1 MIKQFLKLSV
11 LGLLNYLV
19 IFLSSDIDIE
29 QLVKDLEKFN
39 IYKSKSN
46 IVYFIICITVPI
58 ITVLLIQFFKPFI
71 EMYLTHYLK
80 YNFYFLINLL
90 SLSTVYMVF
99 RIYGY
104 SRFYLLM
111 YLISSTLFLH
121 LTDRYFR

>member
-11 LGLLNYLV
+11 LGILNYLV

-58 ITVLLIQFFKPFI
+58 ITILLIQFFKPFI

-111 YLISSTLFLH
+111 YLISSTVFLH

>member
-39 IYKSKSN
+39 IYQSKSN
-46 IVYFIICITVPI
+46 IVYFIICITVPVV
-58 ITVLLIQFFKPFI
+58 TVLLIQFFKPFI

>member
-29 QLVKDLEKFN
+29 QLVKDLENFN
-39 IYKSKSN
+39 IYQSKSK

-58 ITVLLIQFFKPFI
+58 VTVLLIQFFKPFI

-90 SLSTVYMVF
+90 SVSTVYMVF

>member
-1 MIKQFLKLSV
+1 MIKQILKLSV

-39 IYKSKSN
+39 IYQSKSN
-46 IVYFIICITVPI
+46 IVYFIICITVPTV
-58 ITVLLIQFFKPFI
+58 TVLLIQFFKPFI

-80 YNFYFLINLL
+80 YNFYFLVNLL
-90 SLSTVYMVF
+90 SLSTVYIIF
-99 RIYGY
+99 RVYGY

>member
-39 IYKSKSN
+39 IYQSKSN
-46 IVYFIICITVPI
+46 IVYFIICITVPTV
-58 ITVLLIQFFKPFI
+58 TVLLIQFFKPFI

-80 YNFYFLINLL
+80 YNFYFLVNLL
-90 SLSTVYMVF
+90 SLSTVYIIF
-99 RIYGY
+99 RVYGY

>member
-39 IYKSKSN
+39 IYQSKSKV
-46 IVYFIICITVPI
+46 VYFIICITVPI
-58 ITVLLIQFFKPFI
+58 VTVLLIQFFKPFI

-90 SLSTVYMVF
+90 SVSTVYMVF

>member
-39 IYKSKSN
+39 IYQSKSK

-58 ITVLLIQFFKPFI
+58 VTVLLIQFFKPFI

-90 SLSTVYMVF
+90 SVSTVYMVF

>member
-39 IYKSKSN
+39 IYQSKSN
-46 IVYFIICITVPI
+46 IVYFIIYITVPI
-58 ITVLLIQFFKPFI
+58 VTVLLIQFFKPFI

-80 YNFYFLINLL
+80 YNFYFIINLL

-111 YLISSTLFLH
+111 YLILSTLFLN
-121 LTDRYFR
+121 LADRYFR

>member
-1 MIKQFLKLSV
+1 MIKQILKLSV

-39 IYKSKSN
+39 IYQSKSN
-46 IVYFIICITVPI
+46 IVYFIICITVPTV
-58 ITVLLIQFFKPFI
+58 TVLLIQFFKPFI

-104 SRFYLLM
+104 SRFYLLI

>member
-39 IYKSKSN
+39 IYQSKSN

-58 ITVLLIQFFKPFI
+58 VTVLLIQFFKPFI

-80 YNFYFLINLL
+80 YNFYFLVNLL
-90 SLSTVYMVF
+90 SLSTVYIIF
-99 RIYGY
+99 RVYGY

>member
-1 MIKQFLKLSV
+1 MIKQFLKLSI
-11 LGLLNYLV
+11 LGLSNYLV

-29 QLVKDLEKFN
+29 QLVKDFEKVN
-39 IYKSKSN
+39 IYITKSN
-46 IVYFIICITVPI
+46 VVYFIICSIVPI
-58 ITVLLIQFFKPFI
+58 VTLLLIQFFKPFI

-111 YLISSTLFLH
+111 YLISSTLFLN
-121 LTDRYFR
+121 LADKYFR

>member
-1 MIKQFLKLSV
+1 MIKQFLKLSI
-11 LGLLNYLV
+11 LGLSNYLV

-29 QLVKDLEKFN
+29 QLVKDFEKVN
-39 IYKSKSN
+39 IYITKSN
-46 IVYFIICITVPI
+46 VVYFIICSIVPI
-58 ITVLLIQFFKPFI
+58 VTLLLIQFFKPFI

-90 SLSTVYMVF
+90 SLSTVYIVL

-111 YLISSTLFLH
+111 YLISSTLFLN
-121 LTDRYFR
+121 LADKYFR

>member
-1 MIKQFLKLSV
+1 MIKQILKLSV

-39 IYKSKSN
+39 IYQSKSN
-46 IVYFIICITVPI
+46 IVYFIICITVPTV
-58 ITVLLIQFFKPFI
+58 TVLLIQFFKPFI

-80 YNFYFLINLL
+80 YNFYFLVNLL

-104 SRFYLLM
+104 SRFYLLI

>member
-39 IYKSKSN
+39 IYQSKSN

-58 ITVLLIQFFKPFI
+58 VTVLLIQFFKPFI

-90 SLSTVYMVF
+90 SLSTVYIIF
-99 RIYGY
+99 RVYGY

>member
-39 IYKSKSN
+39 IYQSKSN

-58 ITVLLIQFFKPFI
+58 VTVLLIQFFKPFI

-90 SLSTVYMVF
+90 SVSTVYMVF

>member
-1 MIKQFLKLSV
+1 MIKQILKLSV

-39 IYKSKSN
+39 IYQSKSN

-58 ITVLLIQFFKPFI
+58 VTVLLIQFFKPFI

-80 YNFYFLINLL
+80 YNFYFLVNLL
-90 SLSTVYMVF
+90 SLSTVYIIF
-99 RIYGY
+99 RVYGY

>member
-1 MIKQFLKLSV
+1 MIKQILKLSV

-39 IYKSKSN
+39 IYQSKSN

-58 ITVLLIQFFKPFI
+58 VTVLLIQFFKPFI

-104 SRFYLLM
+104 SRFYLLI

>member
-1 MIKQFLKLSV
+1 MIKQFLKLSI
-11 LGLLNYLV
+11 LGLSNYLV

-29 QLVKDLEKFN
+29 QLVKDFEKVN
-39 IYKSKSN
+39 IYITKSN
-46 IVYFIICITVPI
+46 VVYFIICSIVPI
-58 ITVLLIQFFKPFI
+58 VTLLLIQFFKPFI

-90 SLSTVYMVF
+90 SLSTVYIVL

-111 YLISSTLFLH
+111 YLISSTLFLN
-121 LTDRYFR
+121 LADKYSR

>member
-39 IYKSKSN
+39 IYQSKSN

-58 ITVLLIQFFKPFI
+58 VTVSLIQFFKPFI

-80 YNFYFLINLL
+80 YNFYFIINLL

-111 YLISSTLFLH
+111 YLILSTLFLN
-121 LTDRYFR
+121 LADRYFR

>member
-1 MIKQFLKLSV
+1 MIKQILKLSV

-29 QLVKDLEKFN
+29 QLLKDLEKFN
-39 IYKSKSN
+39 IYQSKSN
-46 IVYFIICITVPI
+46 IVYFIICITVPTV
-58 ITVLLIQFFKPFI
+58 TVLLIQFFKPFI

-104 SRFYLLM
+104 SRFYLLI